1 LPNAA
6 RATIVKL
13 IIQIPCFN
21 ERETLRETLGDL
33 PRAIPGV
40 DVIEVLIIDDGS
52 TDGTSELARELGV
65 NHVVRFPQNRGL
77 AKGFMA
83 GVDACLRLGAD
94 VIVNTDAD
102 NQYCGADIPAL
113 IRPIIDGTADLV
125 VGDRQVQQID
135 QFSKTKRRLQRL
147 GSWVV
152 RLASNTSVPD
162 ATSGFRA
169 IGREAAL
176 RMFVASEFSYT
187 LETIIQAGQA
197 HLAVAAV
204 PIRTNPKTRPS
215 RLFRSIPQYLRR
227 SGSTILRIY
236 TMYKP
241 LKAFLYLASLLF
253 LAGTG
258 LGVRF
263 LVYHFTEPKTG
274 HVQSLILAAVL
285 LIAAFLIGAVG
296 LLADLVGANRK
307 LLEDALSRLR
317 RLEYGPGS
325 PRTAV
330 AASATPAA
338 VPAEAPAVETPAA
351 ETPATEETAPPPH
364 AHAPAKHP

>member
-1 LPNAA
+1 M
-6 RATIVKL
+6 KL

-21 ERETLRETLGDL
+21 ERETLRDTLADL
-33 PRAIPGV
+33 PRAIDGV
-40 DVIEVLIIDDGS
+40 DSIEVLIIDDGS

-83 GVDACLRLGAD
+83 GIDACLRLGAD

-113 IRPIIDGTADLV
+113 IRPIVDGKADLV
-125 VGDRQVQQID
+125 VGDRQVEQID
-135 QFSKTKRRLQRL
+135 QFSKTKKKLQRF

-197 HLAVAAV
+197 HFAVAAV
-204 PIRTNPKTRPS
+204 PIRTNPKTRES

-253 LAGTG
+253 LVGTG

-263 LVYHFTEPKTG
+263 LYYHLTEPKTG
-274 HVQSLILAAVL
+274 HVQSLILASVL
-285 LIAAFLIGAVG
+285 LISAFLVGAVG

-317 RLEYGPGS
+317 RLEYGDARSTRGV
-325 PRTAV
+325 V
-330 AASATPAA
+330 AASPLAASTATP
-338 VPAEAPAVETPAA
+338 VPAAPA
-351 ETPATEETAPPPH
+351 ETPRAAEAGPR
-364 AHAPAKHP
+364 AHDPAKHP